1 MPSQLET
8 QKARKEVLLQQAIT
22 AHNAGVRED
31 KERRDKYER
40 ELKRQMHDQRAA
52 HARWRKEQERQANEG
67 GWLSGALQGAGTG
80 MSVGTAISP
89 GWGTLIGG
97 VAGAAGGAFYG
108 GTQGRQAVQEMA
120 PYTGAISQVAG
131 GYAGMRASQERNQ
144 KLLDFYESQK
154 TPAPRTA
161 PLYAPTGK
169 GTHPSLPARIP
180 AGEQITAS
188 YSPTDPRYNP
198 VVESADTAQLDFF
211 NNRYLTS

>member
-1 MPSQLET
+1 MPSELET
-8 QKARKEVLLQQAIT
+8 QKARKQETLATAFQIHNQQ
-22 AHNAGVRED
+22 VQED
-31 KERRDKYER
+31 RDRRRRYER
-40 ELKRQMHDQRAA
+40 ELKRQMHDQRVA
-52 HARWRKEQERQANEG
+52 HARWKKEQERQANEG
-67 GWLSGALQGAGTG
+67 GWLAGALQGAGTG
-80 MSVGTAISP
+80 MSIGTAISP

-169 GTHPSLPARIP
+169 GTHPSLPANIP
-180 AGEQITAS
+180 AGEQTTVS
-188 YSPTDPRYNP
+188 YSPTGSRYNP
-198 VVESADTAQLDFF
+198 IVPSADTAQLDFL
-211 NNRYLTS
+211 NNRFIA